1 MKCPVCETE
10 MIILELEQ
18 VEIDY
23 CTFCKG
29 IWLDEGELELLL
41 GSTEE
46 SHQLMDTL
54 KQDTATREIPRPCP
68 RCKRKMQKVSFD
80 ESNEI
85 LLDKCKKGHGLWF
98 DEGELHELVKRV
110 SGGQQ
115 TKIVRLLQE
124 MFANDLKNNG

>member
-68 RCKRKMQKVSFD
+68 RCKRKMQKVSFE

-110 SGGQQ
+110 SGDQQ
-115 TKIVRLLQE
+115 SKIVHLLQE